1 MSKKSFLWLIGTGH
15 MAQNYAK
22 VLKSLK
28 HPFKVIGRGKNSALI
43 FKKKT
48 GVDVKIGGL
57 KLNIKKANIIPNVAI
72 VAVDVENLADVTRDL
87 IYSGVKYILLEK
99 PGALNFQEI
108 YSLNLLATQEK
119 VNVLIAYN
127 RRFYN
132 SVSILRN
139 LIKQDGGILSMNYE
153 FTEWSHIIKL
163 LKKNSKVKKSWLIA
177 NSSHII
183 DLAFH
188 FCGRPK
194 NWKYWHAGKN
204 NLNWHPS
211 SARFCGAGVTD
222 KGIIFTYNSDW
233 QAPGRWSLE
242 FKTIKRRFILKP
254 IEQLQV
260 IKLGSL
266 KLETIKQRNNFDKK
280 FMPGLYLQTRNFIKK
295 DFSHFCLLSEQ
306 VKNIKIYGK
315 IAGYL

>member
-1 MSKKSFLWLIGTGH
+1 MNEKNFLWLIGTGN
-15 MAQNYAK
+15 MAYNYAK

-28 HPFKVIGRGKNSALI
+28 QPFEVIGRGKNSALI
-43 FKKKT
+43 FKKQT
-48 GVDVKIGGL
+48 GVDAKIGGL
-57 KLNIKKANIIPNVAI
+57 KLNIKKADIIPNVAI
-72 VAVDVENLADVTRDL
+72 VAVNVENLAEVTRSL
-87 IYSGVKYILLEK
+87 ICSGVKYILLEK

-108 YSLNLLATQEK
+108 YSLNLLATKEK
-119 VNVLIAYN
+119 VTVMIAYN

-132 SVSILRN
+132 SVSILRD
-139 LIKQDGGILSMNYE
+139 LIKQDGGILSMNFE
-153 FTEWSHIIKL
+153 FTEWSHIIKS
-163 LKKNSKVKKSWLIA
+163 LKKNSKVKKNWLIA

-188 FCGRPK
+188 LGGRPK
-194 NWKYWHAGKN
+194 CWKYWHAGKN

-211 SARFCGAGVTD
+211 SARFCGSGVTD
-222 KGIIFTYNSDW
+222 KGIIFSYNSDW

-260 IKLGSL
+260 INLESL
-266 KLETIKQRNNFDKK
+266 KLENIKQRNNFDKN
-280 FMPGLYLQTRNFIKK
+280 FMAGLYLQTRNFIKK

-306 VKNIKIYGK
+306 VKNIKIYSK
-315 IAGYL
+315 IAGYV